1 MAAGCLIGAGA
12 WAAALVW
19 APRALERPAPER
31 TACVVATAVY
41 VAAGAVCHQR
51 ADRSFH
57 RGATQLP
64 VCARCAGLYAGAPA
78 GLLATLLAGRAR
90 RPSRCDAGFHHG
102 LLRLLLAAAAAP
114 VALTAAG
121 ELLGIVEPSNLVR
134 AATGVPLGAAAAALV
149 GLAAVAPSCP
159 PRAQPRRPPA
169 VPPRRASARDA

>member
-1 MAAGCLIGAGA
+1 MAVGCLIGAGA

-31 TACVVATAVY
+31 AAFVVAAAVY

-90 RPSRCDAGFHHG
+90 RPAGARFG
-102 LLRLLLAAAAAP
+102 GRPLRLLLAAAAAP

-121 ELLGIVEPSNLVR
+121 ELLGVVEPSNFVR

-149 GLAAVAPSCP
+149 GLVAYAP
-159 PRAQPRRPPA
+159 
-169 VPPRRASARDA
+169 ARDA